1 MQLASAFVKLPIG
14 FDAERLRREIEALGE
29 SVWRPHPQGFEGND
43 ALPLVAAY
51 GDPDDDATAGPM
63 RATPALEACPYLR
76 QVMASF
82 RSSIGRSRLMRI
94 VGEGQV
100 LQHADISYYWWERVR
115 VHVPLVT
122 TPDVMFHCG
131 DQSVHMD
138 TGECWIFDTWRAHT
152 VRNPEPTARIHLVID
167 TPGSAHFWQMVARGW
182 DPNAGNAAAN
192 PPEAVPY
199 DQGQDPRLAFEQHN
213 RPQVMTPW
221 ELATIV
227 AWLEAEMDR
236 DPAVDTSHLHPLRM
250 ALAALCQDWRSLWG
264 ANGDARQAVPT
275 YRILLKRLVSSL
287 ENIDPDIR
295 FSNGVSIPNAVSSLV
310 LEAALLADS
319 GQARTRGARPSGPRR
334 RLRHPVFVVNP
345 PRSGSTLLFE
355 TLAQAPGLL
364 TTGDESHQLIESIP
378 GLSPAAR
385 QWASNRLE
393 AADADRATARA
404 LAAAFVERLRDRD
417 GNPPPGK
424 GTLRLL
430 EKTPKN
436 VLRVPFFAEAFPDS
450 LFVYLYRDPR
460 ETISSMLDAW
470 RSGRFVTYPN
480 LPGWDGPPWSLLL
493 VPGWQHLNGRTL
505 PEIVALQWAASV
517 EIVLEDLKKLPPDRW
532 CVASY
537 SELIDEPQQ
546 EIERLCSFLGLK
558 WGQQLESPLPLSRYT
573 LGAPDPDKWKHNA
586 ADLDIALPLVEKT
599 VAKAREV
606 FARPPQD
613 QAVERQSET
622 ETAQPQ
628 ADE

>member
-1 MQLASAFVKLPIG
+1 M
-14 FDAERLRREIEALGE
+14 
-29 SVWRPHPQGFEGND
+29 
-43 ALPLVAAY
+43 
-51 GDPDDDATAGPM
+51 
-63 RATPALEACPYLR
+63 
-76 QVMASF
+76 
-82 RSSIGRSRLMRI
+82 
-94 VGEGQV
+94 
-100 LQHADISYYWWERVR
+100 
-115 VHVPLVT
+115 
-122 TPDVMFHCG
+122 
-131 DQSVHMD
+131 
-138 TGECWIFDTWRAHT
+138 
-152 VRNPEPTARIHLVID
+152 
-167 TPGSAHFWQMVARGW
+167 
-182 DPNAGNAAAN
+182 
-192 PPEAVPY
+192 
-199 DQGQDPRLAFEQHN
+199 
-213 RPQVMTPW
+213 
-221 ELATIV
+221 
-227 AWLEAEMDR
+227 
-236 DPAVDTSHLHPLRM
+236 
-250 ALAALCQDWRSLWG
+250 
-264 ANGDARQAVPT
+264 
-275 YRILLKRLVSSL
+275 
-287 ENIDPDIR
+287 
-295 FSNGVSIPNAVSSLV
+295 
-310 LEAALLADS
+310 
-319 GQARTRGARPSGPRR
+319 
-334 RLRHPVFVVNP
+334 
-345 PRSGSTLLFE
+345 LFE

-417 GNPPPGK
+417 GNPPPAK

-537 SELIDEPQQ
+537 SELIDQPQQ
-546 EIERLCSFLGLK
+546 EIERLCGFLGLE
-558 WGQQLESPLPLSRYT
+558 WGQKLESPLPLSRYS

-599 VAKAREV
+599 VAKARGV
-606 FARPPQD
+606 FAQPPQD

-622 ETAQPQ
+622 AAQPQ
-628 ADE
+628 ANE